1 MMDNGGI
8 LFIFVVG
15 ILMGY
20 WLRIIQTFQRTLRK
34 KEQRAWKKAL
44 QENKESLNRMVN
56 VKESW
61 AYTCMRCGLQYP
73 CYEKKRK
80 KYRKQQA
87 QNCCNRDEVKK

>member
-1 MMDNGGI
+1 MDNGGI

-44 QENKESLNRMVN
+44 QEIRS
-56 VKESW
+56 
-61 AYTCMRCGLQYP
+61 P
-73 CYEKKRK
+73 
-80 KYRKQQA
+80 
-87 QNCCNRDEVKK
+87 